1 MGLAKTPKAVLAWSE
16 VYLTNKTMLDKIF
29 PMDSDKLFDALKGM
43 VEKER
48 MKMEPEEWVKCLTNE
63 IRNEFKQAQFSP
75 SKLPASAKKVGHIFI
90 IKFQDLQSL
99 VITTCRG

>member
-48 MKMEPEEWVKCLTNE
+48 MKMEPEEWLKCLKDE
-63 IRNEFKQAQFSP
+63 ILNEFTQAESSP
-75 SKLPASAKKVGHIFI
+75 SKLPASAKKVRHI
-90 IKFQDLQSL
+90 
-99 VITTCRG
+99 